1 MEYNFTG
8 KTILIVEDEKVSQYF
23 FEKAL
28 GKSQAN
34 LLFVNNGLEAV
45 EIIRKDNV
53 IDLIL
58 MDIRLPQMN
67 GIEATYKIKEINPK
81 IPIIVQT
88 AYALRSSQEEA
99 IKSGCDEYITKPIR
113 IETLLPLIGKY
124 LNA

>member
-1 MEYNFTG
+1 MISNS
-8 KTILIVEDEKVSQYF
+8 I
-23 FEKAL
+23 
-28 GKSQAN
+28 
-34 LLFVNNGLEAV
+34 
-45 EIIRKDNV
+45 V

-88 AYALRSSQEEA
+88 AYALRSSYEEA

-113 IETLLPLIGKY
+113 IESLLPLIEKY
-124 LNA
+124 LNS